1 MKINESIESAVK
13 SAAVDI
19 ADHYEYANDEEFNRE
34 LDDGEL
40 GQYEITF
47 SKPDGSTQLLEPVS
61 KALFF
66 SDRAAYRFLR
76 AEYRDNIR
84 KQILNYSSFPENE
97 AVYEKLKNTIRSGAT
112 VIPFIGAGFSV
123 AAGCPLWSDYI
134 LNQAVKARM
143 DSDEVQKR
151 LQNGDHELVI
161 EEVIAKLTFDV
172 FARDFRSSFEGSR
185 VVAALSPSSELI
197 NLLDGPMITTNF
209 DRVLEDCHMEK
220 KRPFREKVVGSENT
234 GRFIR
239 SIYSGEKYLLKLHG
253 NLDEQRNR
261 VLTQIEYARGYG
273 SQELDLNLPIPR
285 TLSKVFSSFTVLF
298 CGCSLIADRYLKV
311 LKRVYEEDKEF
322 IPQHYA
328 ILVAPDAPDERL
340 VRDQFLAQHGISPIW
355 FSDGDW
361 SAPENI
367 LRLLKND
374 S

>member
-1 MKINESIESAVK
+1 LRINTSIELAVD
-13 SAAVDI
+13 SAATDI
-19 ADHYEYANDEEFNRE
+19 ADHYEYANDKEFNQE

-47 SKPDGSTQLLEPVS
+47 SKPDGSTQLLEPIS

-66 SDRAAYRFLR
+66 SDRAAYRSLK

-97 AVYEKLKNTIRSGAT
+97 AIYEKLKNTIRSGST

-134 LNQAVKARM
+134 LAQAIKARM
-143 DSDEVQKR
+143 NSDEVEKR
-151 LQNGDHELVI
+151 LRNGDHELVI
-161 EEVIAKLTFDV
+161 EEIITKLTFDV
-172 FARDFRSSFEGSR
+172 FARDFRSSFEGNKIA
-185 VVAALSPSSELI
+185 AALSPSGELI
-197 NLLDGPMITTNF
+197 NLLDGPMITINF
-209 DRVLEDCHMEK
+209 DRVLEDCHIENK
-220 KRPFREKVVGSENT
+220 QPFREKVVGNENT
-234 GRFIR
+234 GRFIK

-253 NLDEQRNR
+253 NLDEQRDR
-261 VLTQIEYARGYG
+261 VLTQHEYARSYG

-285 TLSKVFSSFTVLF
+285 TLNKVFSSFTVLF
-298 CGCSLIADRYLKV
+298 CGCSLIADRYLSV
-311 LKRVYEEDKEF
+311 LKHVYEADKDF

-328 ILVAPDAPDERL
+328 ILVAPDDADERL
-340 VRDQFLAQHGISPIW
+340 IRDQFLAQHGISPIW
-355 FSDGDW
+355 FSDGNW